1 MDPCMCIVRNASPY
15 TWAQVAPNTVAN
27 FKKLAKSGYFDG
39 QVCALPTR
47 LLLLSTKKSTRD
59 PRNSGTTRS

>member
-1 MDPCMCIVRNASPY
+1 MDLWMCIVRNASPY

-39 QVCALPTR
+39 QVCALATR
-47 LLLLSTKKSTRD
+47 LLHLS
-59 PRNSGTTRS
+59 